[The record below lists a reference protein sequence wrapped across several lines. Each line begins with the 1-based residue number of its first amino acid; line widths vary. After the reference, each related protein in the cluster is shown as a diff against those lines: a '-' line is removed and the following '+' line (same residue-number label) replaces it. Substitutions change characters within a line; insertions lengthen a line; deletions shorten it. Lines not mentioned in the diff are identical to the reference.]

1 MGTILYDPQDYI
13 CFIFV
18 HVHEYVCMCMCVCVC
33 MHVCVHVCVQYVLS
47 EVVGIGSCE
56 IIVYLALWL
65 CNVV

>member
-1 MGTILYDPQDYI
+1 MTPRTTFVLYLCMYMNM
-13 CFIFV
+13 
-18 HVHEYVCMCMCVCVC
+18 YVCACVCVC
-33 MHVCVHVCVQYVLS
+33 MHVCVQVCVQYVLS